1 MTMRERMQAVPG
13 SYDDFVNSMVRWS
26 ERDSSIESS
35 IWEQLENK
43 PESDTDD
50 ITLVLWKHLGIG
62 EPIEIEEEKPKAR
75 VKAAML

>member
-13 SYDDFVNSMVRWS
+13 NYDDFVNSMVRWS
-26 ERDSSIESS
+26 ERDSSIESA
-35 IWEQLENK
+35 ILEQLENK

>member
-1 MTMRERMQAVPG
+1 MTMRERMKAVPG

-26 ERDSSIESS
+26 ERDSSIESA
-35 IWEQLENK
+35 ILEQLENK

>member
-26 ERDSSIESS
+26 ERDSSIESA
-35 IWEQLENK
+35 ILEQLNNK

-62 EPIEIEEEKPKAR
+62 EPIEIEEEKPKSR